1 MPNNSALSL
10 AHVMRSKSCY
20 LAMALSVAS
29 AFVMAA
35 PLAASPQQPISV
47 SVDARD
53 SARKLFHSELVI
65 PVRAGPLTL
74 VYPRWGIPT
83 YSLPAAAVNNIV
95 RLKMT
100 GNGRALEWK
109 RDPIDMFSF
118 HVFIPD
124 DIKFLNI
131 AMDVVAPIQRS
142 DLNAATAQ
150 LFVLDWYTL
159 VLYPQGAAVDEIPVE
174 AQLRLPQGWKHA
186 CAMTS
191 AGTTDGV
198 VKFQR
203 TSLRTLVDSPVL
215 AGKNFTTLEL
225 RSGLAPPFYVD
236 IAAEKPE
243 MAALSPEWQDRF
255 RRLATEAGALFGG
268 YPHEQYHFLIAL
280 SDEVGNDGLEHRQ
293 SSDIRMSLRSFS
305 DDVSRLSWGYL
316 VPHEYVH
323 SWNGTFRVPAGS
335 IRRDYQQPHNTELHW
350 VYAKTTTD
358 VISPGHLGKTFQR
371 P

>member
-1 MPNNSALSL
+1 
-10 AHVMRSKSCY
+10 
-20 LAMALSVAS
+20 MALSVAS

-174 AQLRLPQGWKHA
+174 AQLRLPEGWKHA

-255 RRLATEAGALFGG
+255 RRLVTEAGALFGG
-268 YPHEQYHFLIAL
+268 YP
-280 SDEVGNDGLEHRQ
+280 
-293 SSDIRMSLRSFS
+293 
-305 DDVSRLSWGYL
+305 SRAI
-316 VPHEYVH
+316 PFP
-323 SWNGTFRVPAGS
+323 NCA
-335 IRRDYQQPHNTELHW
+335 
-350 VYAKTTTD
+350 
-358 VISPGHLGKTFQR
+358 QR
-371 P
+371 